1 MKMKKGI
8 FRISPFVLMLTL
20 SLSVFSQVDFIE
32 VVSAADMEA
41 AQKKADDGMLM
52 LFVDVYATW
61 CGPCKM
67 MDSEVYPDPALSA
80 YMNKHFI
87 NVRMDGETDFGRK
100 YAAQQQLE
108 GYPSMFVFSD
118 DGFRISSVVGFKPA
132 TTLLPLLEML
142 VENYREVKIYRVAA
156 ENGTLSLEEYAAY
169 ISLEREMGNNEEA
182 ERLAG
187 DYIRIKLGDGE
198 LRDNDIKVV
207 AYYMDL
213 EDPWWPVF
221 ANESERVKRVLESE
235 YVPALETIYNKS
247 LIKAIEQKNIVLI
260 SRIANELS
268 PLLEAESNSPI
279 YLKSRP
285 FIQYYYYSGEL
296 EELIAYIDTHFE
308 ADRKDD
314 DQWLFAA
321 ASQVVDMD
329 QQTQTPEILEK
340 AQEWFSKC
348 IALDEQFDYYFYQ
361 GMVFLFRQKL
371 DDSRASF
378 EKASE
383 LASTDEQ
390 GTMIDQVFKYINNQ

>member
-1 MKMKKGI
+1 
-8 FRISPFVLMLTL
+8 MLL
-20 SLSVFSQVDFIE
+20 VFMLAFSLSAYSQVDFVE
-32 VVSAADMEA
+32 VISAADMEA

-67 MDSEVYPDPALSA
+67 MDAEVYPDPALSA
-80 YMNKHFI
+80 YMNSHFV

-108 GYPSMFVFSD
+108 GYPSIFIFSD
-118 DGFRISSVVGFKPA
+118 DGHRISSVVGFKPA
-132 TTLLPLLEML
+132 TILLPLLEML
-142 VENYREVKIYRVAA
+142 VENYKGVKKYRVAA
-156 ENGTLSLEEYAAY
+156 ENGTISLEEYVAY
-169 ISLEREMGNNEEA
+169 ISLEREMGNIEEA

-187 DYIRIKLGDGE
+187 DYIRKKLGEGE

-213 EDPWWPVF
+213 EDPWWAVF
-221 ANESERVKRVLESE
+221 ANESERVKRVLGSE

-247 LIKAIEQKNIVLI
+247 LIKAIEQDNIVLI

-268 PLLEAESNSPI
+268 PLLEAESNSQM

-285 FIQYYYYSGEL
+285 FIQYYYYSGEP
-296 EELIAYIDTHFE
+296 EELIGYIDTRFS

-314 DQWLFAA
+314 HQWLFGA

-329 QQTQTPEILEK
+329 QRAQTPELLEK
-340 AQEWFSKC
+340 AQEWFSTC
-348 IALDEQFDYYFYQ
+348 IQLDEQYDYYFYQ

-371 DDSRASF
+371 DDSRVSF
-378 EKASE
+378 ERASE
-383 LASTDEQ
+383 LATTDEQ
-390 GTMIDQVFKYINNQ
+390 RSMVDQVYKYINNQ